1 MPPEGFVDPVT
12 GDGTRFCSNVPASE
26 LTEHVT
32 RAIKSGGVNST
43 PPIAETVDEA
53 TITKMSRPSTKPLLC
68 AEARGKLDLHGDRMH
83 GRRMVAKILR
93 KGYVRI
99 QEQLHYPLFG
109 LQ

>member
-43 PPIAETVDEA
+43 PPIAKTMDGATV
-53 TITKMSRPSTKPLLC
+53 TKMSQPLT
-68 AEARGKLDLHGDRMH
+68 ESPPRVGARGRSDL
-83 GRRMVAKILR
+83 
-93 KGYVRI
+93 
-99 QEQLHYPLFG
+99 Q
-109 LQ
+109 

>member
-43 PPIAETVDEA
+43 PPIAKTMDGATV
-53 TITKMSRPSTKPLLC
+53 TKMSQPSIEPLLR
-68 AEARGKLDLHGDRMH
+68 AGARGKLDL
-83 GRRMVAKILR
+83 
-93 KGYVRI
+93 
-99 QEQLHYPLFG
+99 
-109 LQ
+109 